1 MLLYSNEKPIQQ
13 EKTKSQSPVV
23 ISCSFEVCTH
33 VLNFIVIGQ
42 YMIDLSESN
51 QSVYGFLSFTV
62 KDLETWLMLIDS
74 LFTFCKKFE
83 EKMLGCE
90 PCCSNATK
98 LALVLLFLH
107 LEFRIILELC
117 LQLFLEL
124 LSSGNLGK
132 SFALSS

>member
-1 MLLYSNEKPIQQ
+1 MLLCSNEKPIQQ
-13 EKTKSQSPVV
+13 KKTKSQSPVV
-23 ISCSFEVCTH
+23 ISCSFEVCAH

-98 LALVLLFLH
+98 LALVLPFFH

-124 LSSGNLGK
+124 LSSGTLGK
-132 SFALSS
+132 SFVLSS

>member
-23 ISCSFEVCTH
+23 ISCSFEVCAH

-98 LALVLLFLH
+98 LALVLPFFH

-124 LSSGNLGK
+124 LSSGTLGK
-132 SFALSS
+132 SFVLSS

>member
-1 MLLYSNEKPIQQ
+1 M
-13 EKTKSQSPVV
+13 
-23 ISCSFEVCTH
+23 
-33 VLNFIVIGQ
+33 IGQ

-62 KDLETWLMLIDS
+62 KDRLETWLMLIDS

-98 LALVLLFLH
+98 LALVLPFFH

-124 LSSGNLGK
+124 LSSGTLGK
-132 SFALSS
+132 SFVLSS

>member
-1 MLLYSNEKPIQQ
+1 MLLCSNEKPIQQ
-13 EKTKSQSPVV
+13 EKTKSQSPVE
-23 ISCSFEVCTH
+23 ISCSFEVYAH

-98 LALVLLFLH
+98 LALVLPFFH

-124 LSSGNLGK
+124 LSSGTLGK
-132 SFALSS
+132 SFVLSS

>member
-1 MLLYSNEKPIQQ
+1 MLLCSNKKPIQQ

-23 ISCSFEVCTH
+23 ISCSFEVCAH

-98 LALVLLFLH
+98 LALVLPFFH

-124 LSSGNLGK
+124 LSSGTLGK
-132 SFALSS
+132 SFVLSS